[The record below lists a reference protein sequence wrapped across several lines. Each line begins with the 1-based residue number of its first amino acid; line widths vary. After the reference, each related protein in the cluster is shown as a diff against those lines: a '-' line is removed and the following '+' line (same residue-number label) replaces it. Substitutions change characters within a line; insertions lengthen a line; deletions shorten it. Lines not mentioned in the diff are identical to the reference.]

1 MSRSLWRGFDP
12 PTTRPLPRSR
22 NRLKNSTVHY
32 LFSVRNMFFYCLWV
46 LACGQHP
53 ASERKFTQIQACRE
67 APLARSSVSV
77 QTITQFRYRASDDHA
92 FADLSMIGKRV
103 QFHDETWQELRLLAA
118 ESMKSFQELADE
130 AFNDLLKKH
139 GRPASLKEAL
149 RKSAGQTAKVIPLKR
164 RGRTPKGR
172 P

>member
-1 MSRSLWRGFDP
+1 MSRSLWRGFYP

-22 NRLKNSTVHY
+22 NRLKEHNVHY
-32 LFSVRNMFFYCLWV
+32 LFFVRNMFFSGYWLRPAPKGHPNV
-46 LACGQHP
+46 IVQAEDLLAG
-53 ASERKFTQIQACRE
+53 
-67 APLARSSVSV
+67 
-77 QTITQFRYRASDDHA
+77 DD
-92 FADLSMIGKRV
+92 LMIGKRI
-103 QFHDETWQELRLLAA
+103 QFHEESWQELRLLAA

-164 RGRTPKGR
+164 RGRTSKGR
-172 P
+172 S